1 MKGISYSFLR
11 AVCALV
17 MGLLLVMFPE
27 QAGNYLVITIGVVF
41 MVPSLIGLIAYFTQ
55 EAEVRRRFPVEGVG
69 SLLFGLWLV
78 IMPGFFAN
86 LLTFVLGF
94 ILLMGGIQQIA
105 SLMAA
110 RRWTVVPWGFYL
122 LPVLILV
129 AGLVALLN
137 PMGVQRTTFL
147 ILGISS
153 LLYALIE
160 LLNWFKFMRL
170 RPKQR
175 AENVASPTPIDDIE
189 DAEIIED

>member
-55 EAEVRRRFPVEGVG
+55 DAAARRRFPVEGVG
-69 SLLFGLWLV
+69 SRLFGLWLV

-129 AGLVALLN
+129 AGLVALFN

-160 LLNWFKFMRL
+160 LVSWFKFMRL
-170 RPKQR
+170 RPKQGE
-175 AENVASPTPIDDIE
+175 ENVASPTSIGDIE

>member
-55 EAEVRRRFPVEGVG
+55 DAAVRCRFPVEGVG

-129 AGLVALLN
+129 AGLVALFN

-170 RPKQR
+170 RPKQG
-175 AENVASPTPIDDIE
+175 AENVASPTSIGDIE

>member
-55 EAEVRRRFPVEGVG
+55 DAAVRRRFPVEGVG

-129 AGLVALLN
+129 AGLVALFN

-160 LLNWFKFMRL
+160 LVSWFKFMRL
-170 RPKQR
+170 RPKQGE
-175 AENVASPTPIDDIE
+175 ENVASPSSIGDIE

>member
-1 MKGISYSFLR
+1 
-11 AVCALV
+11 

-55 EAEVRRRFPVEGVG
+55 DAAVRRRFPVEGVG

-129 AGLVALLN
+129 AGLVALFN

-160 LLNWFKFMRL
+160 LVSWFKFMRL
-170 RPKQR
+170 RPKQGE
-175 AENVASPTPIDDIE
+175 ENVASPTSIGDIE

>member
-55 EAEVRRRFPVEGVG
+55 DAAVRRRFPVEGVG

-105 SLMAA
+105 SLMEA

-129 AGLVALLN
+129 AGLVALFN

-160 LLNWFKFMRL
+160 LVSWFKFMHL
-170 RPKQR
+170 RPKQGE
-175 AENVASPTPIDDIE
+175 ENVASPTSIGDIE

>member
-55 EAEVRRRFPVEGVG
+55 DAAVRRRFPVEGVG

-129 AGLVALLN
+129 AGLVALFN

-160 LLNWFKFMRL
+160 LVSWFKFMRL
-170 RPKQR
+170 RPKQGE
-175 AENVASPTPIDDIE
+175 ENVASPTSIGDIE